1 MWGPHVDLHSGFRED
16 FVEAPVKSAVYRYH
30 AAAIAAVAL
39 AGILFQVYVPRFVTY
54 LSYLEMPLLITVY
67 FSLMR
72 RAPVVGVLYGALIGL
87 AQDSLSHNPLGMFG
101 IVKTLVGYFA
111 ASASLR
117 FNVENPGI
125 RLVVSLFFCFFHQ
138 VLYWVLGRA
147 LLGEA
152 LDLDIATTLVVS
164 VLNALVAVPLFHVL
178 DKLKVPV

>member
-1 MWGPHVDLHSGFRED
+1 MRDLRSEYREEFSD
-16 FVEAPVKSAVYRYH
+16 APVKSNVYRYH

-39 AGILFQVYVPRFVTY
+39 AAILFQVYVPRFITY
-54 LSYLEMPLLITVY
+54 LSYLEVPLLITVY

-72 RAPVVGVLYGALIGL
+72 KGPVAGVMYGALIGL

-111 ASASLR
+111 AAASVR

-147 LLGEA
+147 LLGES
-152 LDLDIATTLVVS
+152 LELDIATALVVS

-178 DKLKVPV
+178 DKLRIPA

>member
-1 MWGPHVDLHSGFRED
+1 MLFRSQKG
-16 FVEAPVKSAVYRYH
+16 AYRYH
-30 AAAIAAVAL
+30 AAVIAAVAL
-39 AGILFQVYVPRFVTY
+39 GAILFQVYVPRFITY
-54 LSYLEMPLLITVY
+54 LSYLELPLLITVY

-72 RAPVVGVLYGALIGL
+72 RAPMMGVLYGSLVGL

-125 RLVVSLFFCFFHQ
+125 RLVISLFFCFFHQ

-152 LDLDIATTLVVS
+152 LDLNIATTIVVS
-164 VLNALVAVPLFHVL
+164 VLNSLVAVPLFHLL

>member
-1 MWGPHVDLHSGFRED
+1 MSDLHTGLRED
-16 FVEAPVKSAVYRYH
+16 FIGTQQKGAYRYH
-30 AAAIAAVAL
+30 AAVIAVVAL
-39 AGILFQVYVPRFVTY
+39 GAILFQVYVPRFITY
-54 LSYLEMPLLITVY
+54 LSYLELPLLITVY

-72 RAPVVGVLYGALIGL
+72 RAPVMGVLYGSLVGL

-125 RLVVSLFFCFFHQ
+125 RLVISLFFCFFHQ

-152 LDLDIATTLVVS
+152 LDLNIATIIVVS
-164 VLNALVAVPLFHVL
+164 VLNSLVAVPLFHLL